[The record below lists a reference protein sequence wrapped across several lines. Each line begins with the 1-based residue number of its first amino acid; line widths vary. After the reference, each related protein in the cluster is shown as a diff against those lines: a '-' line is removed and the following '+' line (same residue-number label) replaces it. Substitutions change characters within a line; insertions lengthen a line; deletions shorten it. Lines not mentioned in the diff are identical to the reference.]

1 MSTTRTITLTDRPPV
16 RIREDEWPILAEASY
31 HDYDGEYA
39 SQSFRHWRGWL
50 KVRRHQD
57 GRTLVYA
64 VCEHETAHRG
74 ERGYEQ
80 RAGELLPAATSM
92 EEIVAA
98 IKRVHSTIDIVDE
111 DHRDQWRLL
120 AGECIAS
127 LPPEEI

>member
-16 RIREDEWPILAEASY
+16 RIREDKWPVIAEASY
-31 HDYDGEYA
+31 HDYDGEYDF
-39 SQSFRHWRGWL
+39 QSFRHWRGWL

-57 GRTLVYA
+57 GRTLVYGG
-64 VCEHETAHRG
+64 CEHETAYRG

-98 IKRVHSTIDIVDE
+98 IKRVHGRIDIVDE
-111 DHRDQWRLL
+111 DHRDDWRLL
-120 AGECIAS
+120 ADECIAS